1 MTEEEK
7 EDEKLAMAIV
17 LSIAFQVNGKM
28 VLSRK

>member
-17 LSIAFQVNGKM
+17 LSIAFQVHGKV